1 MSQEKPV
8 DNHDLNLGVMDDE
21 DEDFLLGSGGEAPQ
35 ACPLDPEGRDQC
47 ESCQ

>member
-1 MSQEKPV
+1 MSQDKV
-8 DNHDLNLGVMDDE
+8 ADNNGLNLGVMDDE
-21 DEDFLLGSGGEAPQ
+21 EDFLLGSDGEAPQ